1 MRAEKP
7 EIGDVWAILDVEL
20 TYNYLGKSKVN
31 IDDLFDVE

>member
-1 MRAEKP
+1 MY
-7 EIGDVWAILDVEL
+7 GLFVDVEL

>member
-7 EIGDVWAILDVEL
+7 EIGDVWAIFRF
-20 TYNYLGKSKVN
+20 GKSKVN